1 MAVTAPVAPNTTSEL
16 TPTQTVARR
25 ARTTTTIDDETT
37 PLAASVEDAASGN
50 VQKDADVVI
59 IEDEE
64 VPLAVIEDD
73 ENADTATTTI
83 EDEAVAQAESIENPS
98 HNFLWWLVA
107 LLAAITGKTGYDK
120 KNNKGIFK
128 PKNPDN
134 QKK

>member
-1 MAVTAPVAPNTTSEL
+1 M
-16 TPTQTVARR
+16 
-25 ARTTTTIDDETT
+25 
-37 PLAASVEDAASGN
+37 AASVEDAASGN

-64 VPLAVIEDD
+64 EPIAVIEDE
-73 ENADTATTTI
+73 ENAATATTPI
-83 EDEAVAQAESIENPS
+83 EHQALAQAESIENPS
-98 HNFLWWLVA
+98 RNLWWWLVA

-128 PKNPDN
+128 PKNPGD